1 MNNKV
6 PILFLT
12 FNRYEETVKSF
23 EKIIEYKPT
32 KLFLGSDG
40 PRINKIGERDVVT
53 CIREYIISKIDWPCE
68 IYTRFNEKN
77 EGCKYAVSNSITWF
91 FDNVEY
97 GVIIED
103 DCLVDV
109 SFFHFCNQLLMEY
122 KDNEVVWH
130 IDGSNFISNSLNSN
144 TYHFSKYFLIWGW
157 ATWRRAWK
165 KYSISM
171 EGFDSFINTRS
182 LNKVFNSNLELKY
195 WEKQLK
201 SAYLNQID
209 TWDYQ
214 WFYTIWRY
222 NGLSIRPDVNLVQNI
237 GFSESATHTKKSN
250 QSYANMIAGEIQF
263 PLVPNFEFIQNK
275 INDIKCSQKRFNIIP
290 IYQKVFN
297 KIFN

>member
-32 KLFLGSDG
+32 QLFLASDG
-40 PRINKIGERDVVT
+40 PRNNKTGEKDVVT
-53 CIREYIISKIDWPCE
+53 CIREYIISKIDWPCK

-97 GVIIED
+97 GIIIED
-103 DCLVDV
+103 DCLVDI
-109 SFFHFCNQLLMEY
+109 SFFHFCNQLLTDY
-122 KDNEVVWH
+122 KDNEFVWH
-130 IDGSNFISNSLNSN
+130 IDGSNFITNSLNSN

-171 EGFDSFINTRS
+171 EGFDSFINISCIS
-182 LNKVFNSNLELKY
+182 L
-195 WEKQLK
+195 
-201 SAYLNQID
+201 
-209 TWDYQ
+209 
-214 WFYTIWRY
+214 
-222 NGLSIRPDVNLVQNI
+222 
-237 GFSESATHTKKSN
+237 
-250 QSYANMIAGEIQF
+250 
-263 PLVPNFEFIQNK
+263 
-275 INDIKCSQKRFNIIP
+275 
-290 IYQKVFN
+290 
-297 KIFN
+297 